1 MSVSSPF
8 GAPCAV
14 SLQNLFLACHMAVP
28 FPATL
33 TACARCA
40 PAAVRSVASGGLD
53 GNSIGNPFMPLAD
66 GEDPYGQ
73 IPAATT
79 PA

>member
-1 MSVSSPF
+1 
-8 GAPCAV
+8 
-14 SLQNLFLACHMAVP
+14 MAVP
-28 FPATL
+28 CPAKL